1 MVVSPTVA
9 AVGLS
14 FYSYGF
20 PQMGACLEI
29 GIVQILLVIM
39 FSLVGSLPLFAF
51 LPVVYLLFIFDFVE
65 DWHKNILQL
74 SFSTSA
80 KYLFWAIAYF

>member
-1 MVVSPTVA
+1 MVVSPTIA

-29 GIVQILLVIM
+29 GMVQILLVIM
-39 FSLVGSLPLFAF
+39 FSLVSSIPYCMFLFD
-51 LPVVYLLFIFDFVE
+51 LL
-65 DWHKNILQL
+65 
-74 SFSTSA
+74 SGA
-80 KYLFWAIAYF
+80 AIADGK